1 MKSTSLPL
9 LIITGPTASGKT
21 GFAARLAYKIGAEI
35 ISADSRQVYR
45 DMNLG
50 TGKDY
55 DDYLVEGTRVPY
67 HLVDIIDPGNKY
79 NVYEFQRDFLRVYD
93 NIISRNK
100 IPLVCGGSGMYID
113 SIVSSYRLIHVPP
126 NQALRKELE
135 KLGLEELRQKLQ
147 AYKKLHNKTD
157 TDTVKRAVRAIEIE
171 DYYQNNPGAV
181 DSLPEFA
188 SLIIGI
194 KYDRESRRR
203 KISERLRAR
212 LEAGMAD
219 EVKYLLDKGIAP
231 ADLIYYGLEYK
242 YLTMYVIGELSYEE
256 MFSQLETAIHRFAKR
271 QMTWF
276 RGMERRG
283 LKIHWLDA
291 YMPTEEKL
299 SRALGLYKEA
309 P

>member
-1 MKSTSLPL
+1 
-9 LIITGPTASGKT
+9 
-21 GFAARLAYKIGAEI
+21 
-35 ISADSRQVYR
+35 
-45 DMNLG
+45 
-50 TGKDY
+50 
-55 DDYLVEGTRVPY
+55 
-67 HLVDIIDPGNKY
+67 
-79 NVYEFQRDFLRVYD
+79 
-93 NIISRNK
+93 
-100 IPLVCGGSGMYID
+100 MYID

-135 KLGLEELRQKLQ
+135 NLGLEELRQKLQ
-147 AYKKLHNKTD
+147 AYKKLHNTTD
-157 TDTVKRAVRAIEIE
+157 TDTVKRAIRAIEIE
-171 DYYQNNPGAV
+171 DYYQNNPGAG

-242 YLTMYVIGELSYEE
+242 YLTMYVVGELSYEE

-299 SRALGLYKEA
+299 SRALGLCKDHIKNG
-309 P
+309 